1 MVRWVLLGSFTSLL
15 VGIAGL
21 TAGGDKPPQIKD
33 IMTKLNKPTGV
44 YFSMVRELREEDPMW
59 DEVRDMAKVLAQQAL
74 ALTKTHPPRGDKAS
88 WDILVKAYAE
98 NAGAVEKA
106 VQKKDKAGA
115 QAAMGRMGEEA
126 CKTCHK
132 AHRKD

>member
-1 MVRWVLLGSFTSLL
+1 MMRWVLLGSLIVLFVWIASLN
-15 VGIAGL
+15 
-21 TAGGDKPPQIKD
+21 AGGDKPPQIKD
-33 IMTKLNKPTGV
+33 IMSKLNKPTGV

-59 DEVRDMAKVLAQQAL
+59 DEVRDMAKVLAQQAR
-74 ALTKTHPPRGDKAS
+74 ALTKTHPPRGENTS
-88 WDILVKAYAE
+88 WDKLVKAYAE